1 MTGQEVDTLPA
12 RDSTLILAAWHDDS
26 PPQRPNLINQDD
38 EVPQSTV
45 PKAPSV
51 GQSTQEAAASSQ
63 SSDLLSAQQLLQR
76 AASNL
81 FYSTPMR
88 STARLRM
95 NMFGQK
101 FVAEGSYLQM
111 GQGSGRTKLEF
122 AFGDPDYPSR
132 LLQVCDGRF
141 YYRLASNHEASSL
154 EFVDLLQVAQ
164 ADQQQLIGSPSSWM
178 TMGGLPGLLQNTAS
192 AFEFQ
197 PVEQSQL
204 GDIPVFHIR
213 GKWKKEFLTRIL
225 GGTVDRAWIENS
237 MQWHQLP
244 EQLPHVVEIY
254 LGNNS
259 FFPLFPYRIEFL
271 RLDKDEDGTNLKRV
285 FTFELYEVNK
295 LAEISDELFK
305 INYEDITPINITNEF
320 IRRIEQLRPAQTA
333 NRKQEPT
340 NR

>member
-1 MTGQEVDTLPA
+1 MTGQADIPPT
-12 RDSTLILAAWHDDS
+12 RDSDLILAAWHDDS
-26 PPQRPNLINQDD
+26 PPPRPNLISQDD
-38 EVPQSTV
+38 EVQQSTT
-45 PKAPSV
+45 PEAPSV
-51 GQSTQEAAASSQ
+51 GPSTQKAPASSQ
-63 SSDLLSAQQLLQR
+63 RLDLLSAQQLLQQ

-88 STARLRM
+88 SAARLRM

-122 AFGDPDYPSR
+122 AFGDPDDPSR

-141 YYRLASNHEASSL
+141 YYCMASNHEASSL
-154 EFVDLLQVAQ
+154 EFVDLMQVAQ
-164 ADQQQLIGSPSSWM
+164 ADQQQLMASPSSWM

-197 PVEQSQL
+197 PVEQLQL

-244 EQLPHVVEIY
+244 GQLPHVVEIY
-254 LGNNS
+254 LGNDS

-271 RLDKDEDGTNLKRV
+271 RLDKDDDGTNLKRV
-285 FTFELYEVNK
+285 FTFELFEVNR
-295 LAEISDELFK
+295 LAEISDESFK
-305 INYEDITPINITNEF
+305 VNYENITPIDITDEF
-320 IRRIEQLRPAQTA
+320 VRRIEQLRPAQTA